1 MISKLNMIL
10 GKNSFTNDPAKIK
23 EFASNQFALTP
34 PPVKKAVG
42 FEIIPGEK
50 KEFKVDQAAEIHEY
64 TEESFDF
71 DSYSVCGWFK
81 WIEPAERKPCHLLF
95 RLTNNEKEYFE
106 DAKLGDRTLSA
117 F

>member
-50 KEFKVDQAAEIHEY
+50 KEFKVD
-64 TEESFDF
+64 
-71 DSYSVCGWFK
+71 
-81 WIEPAERKPCHLLF
+81 
-95 RLTNNEKEYFE
+95 
-106 DAKLGDRTLSA
+106 
-117 F
+117 